1 MGIWGDRPWQTPS
14 PFRKAQ
20 QQICQGSSNYWW
32 CRNLAL
38 SCLGLVCNQSHGFL
52 KAFDPDSPRVASRL
66 SRSWLPLSRRLTC
79 CVTGR
84 CHYLA
89 LSTLVNYINYV
100 SAIIS
105 QPGCM
110 LSIYINL
117 KPTPCKSLSGFH
129 DRDPDP
135 LLWRQNQRDQRIVLG
150 HGFFIQTGQSRT
162 INFAQARHNFNV
174 FYITSGILPND
185 KAEASG
191 IALSVGG
198 GYLFTRAKSVQKK
211 AEDTVKKST

>member
-52 KAFDPDSPRVASRL
+52 SFWSRFAQSCFEAFSVLTPIVKATHMLCHWP
-66 SRSWLPLSRRLTC
+66 
-79 CVTGR
+79 

-150 HGFFIQTGQSRT
+150 HGSLYR
-162 INFAQARHNFNV
+162 
-174 FYITSGILPND
+174 
-185 KAEASG
+185 
-191 IALSVGG
+191 LSV
-198 GYLFTRAKSVQKK
+198 T
-211 AEDTVKKST
+211 DN